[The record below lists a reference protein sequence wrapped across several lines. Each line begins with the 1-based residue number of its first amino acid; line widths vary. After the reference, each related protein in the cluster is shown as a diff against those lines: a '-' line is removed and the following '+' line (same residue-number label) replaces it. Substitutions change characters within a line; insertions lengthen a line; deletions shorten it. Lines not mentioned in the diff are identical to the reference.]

1 MKKYQLIAWIVFV
14 MGCSANPPLKP
25 APEFVPIRPIVSSPA
40 PQGNGSIYQA
50 GYGVDLFSDTS
61 AKRVGDII
69 NIILRENTKAQKSA
83 STSTSKDSNV
93 EAAAPIIF
101 GGGVSAFGQN
111 VLSTSLAGSNDFS
124 GQGNSRQSNSLSG
137 SISVTVSEVLANG
150 NLVVQGEKR
159 LTLNQGSEHIR
170 FSGIVRL
177 ADIGSDNTV
186 LSSNVAN
193 SQIIY
198 SGSGPIASANE
209 QGWLTR
215 FFNSSW
221 WPF

>member
-1 MKKYQLIAWIVFV
+1 MKKYQLVVLAIF
-14 MGCSANPPLKP
+14 MGGCAGNTPVKP
-25 APEFVPIRPIVSSPA
+25 APEFVPIRPVVSSPP

-50 GYGVDLFSDTS
+50 GYGIDLFSDIS

-69 NIILRENTKAQKSA
+69 SIVLRENTNAQKSA
-83 STSTSKDSNV
+83 STSTSKDSSV
-93 EAAAPIIF
+93 DAAAPIVF
-101 GGGVSAFGQN
+101 GGGVSALGQN
-111 VLSTSLAGSNDFS
+111 VLSASLAGASNFS
-124 GQGNSRQSNSLSG
+124 GQGNSRQSNSLTG
-137 SISVTVSEVLANG
+137 RISVTVSEVLANG

-170 FSGIVRL
+170 FSGIVRP

-198 SGSGPIASANE
+198 SGSGPVASANE
-209 QGWLTR
+209 AGWLTR
-215 FFNSSW
+215 FFNSAW